1 MDDFGDDDIDAL
13 VNDEDELRA
22 EMVAENENQVELEPE
37 DESDGDDVLGLG
49 EKLVKKSPDRQ
60 KNELGVKSYCVTS
73 YKEKQTT
80 AAAPR
85 PFSTSSVVN
94 ELERKALKSA
104 DKGDILSRLQQ
115 NRRAPSHSGG
125 FSSHM
130 GGGGMQWMETIKD
143 VAVSRI
149 RDPKRVLNRPPF
161 GCESVYWTV
170 PPYQTRV
177 YFRLMRAVGEETID
191 EFVAE
196 REATDKG
203 LLSAS
208 NLKYD
213 AVFRE
218 VEQRIADTFIKSS
231 DADVNDE
238 LKRIESNVSC
248 STSVEGCQLWVNS
261 HAPSAFTHL
270 LSDERINRE
279 VLRAVKTW
287 DPFVFG
293 KDYRKKKS
301 PFNNTGKYGLHC
313 LCRFILFPYLN
324 RTI

>member
-37 DESDGDDVLGLG
+37 DESDGDDVLGLS
-49 EKLVKKSPDRQ
+49 ENLVKKSPGRQ
-60 KNELGVKSYCVTS
+60 KDELGVQSYCVSS

-85 PFSTSSVVN
+85 PFGTSSVVN

-115 NRRAPSHSGG
+115 NRRTPSHSGV
-125 FSSHM
+125 FSSHT
-130 GGGGMQWMETIKD
+130 GGAVQWMETIKD
-143 VAVSRI
+143 VAASRI
-149 RDPKRVLNRPPF
+149 RDPKRMLNRPPF

-177 YFRLMRAVGEETID
+177 YFRLMRAVGEEAID

-196 REATDKG
+196 RETPDKG

-208 NLKYD
+208 NLKYN

-218 VEQRIADTFIKSS
+218 VEKRIAASFIKSS

-238 LKRIESNVSC
+238 LKRIESNVPC
-248 STSVEGCQLWVNS
+248 STSAEGYQLWVDS

-279 VLRAVKTW
+279 VLRAVKAW

-301 PFNNTGKYGLHC
+301 PFSNTGKYGLHC
-313 LCRFILFPYLN
+313 LCRFILFPY
-324 RTI
+324 